1 MFWKIW
7 ASSCWFFSAPGL
19 ACQAAFKKAEVK
31 LDLLTDIDVINSR
44 GKIRRGI
51 FQVIHWYE
59 KANNRYI
66 KDYVENEESTYLSYW
81 NVNNLYGWLMSQ
93 KLPLGGS
100 K

>member
-1 MFWKIW
+1 M
-7 ASSCWFFSAPGL
+7 
-19 ACQAAFKKAEVK
+19 
-31 LDLLTDIDVINSR
+31 LLIV
-44 GKIRRGI
+44 GEKIRRGI
-51 FQVIHWYE
+51 CQAIHWYE

-93 KLPLGGS
+93 KLPLDDS